1 MSRKKSTAA
10 AASSVEPAAPVPAPL
25 SAPPPVGR
33 FEVVEVSRIILSRT
47 NPRKYFD
54 PARIAEL
61 RLTAGPRRP
70 YQLIELANLE
80 YELRRIG

>member
-1 MSRKKSTAA
+1 MSRAVDVAA
-10 AASSVEPAAPVPAPL
+10 WDAEGEVIRAARDEVLRRRRRREDKAALRAPL
-25 SAPPPVGR
+25 
-33 FEVVEVSRIILSRT
+33 E
-47 NPRKYFD
+47 
-54 PARIAEL
+54 ARIAEL